1 MQNIL
6 NKLIELGLK
15 EEEATTLIDSTK
27 EKYVSKEE
35 YDVLK
40 GEIKVHQDK
49 AKELSKTVKTLQKD
63 VDASEALKLKLEDLE
78 NSLTNKDKE
87 IEKVKFDYKLE
98 AKMKEVGAKN
108 AKAIKAL
115 IDMDSVKLG
124 ENGELE
130 GFDNQIE
137 ALKESDS
144 YLFNIEEA
152 RGTLGSTG
160 NHNRNNTGA
169 VKNPFTKEH
178 FNLTEQSKL
187 YMENP
192 QLAKQLMELAGL

>member
-1 MQNIL
+1 MNELL

-15 EEEATTLIDSTK
+15 EEEAKSLTDKAIKGYVLK
-27 EKYVSKEE
+27 ED

-49 AKELSKTVKTLQKD
+49 ATELSKTVKELQKEAD
-63 VDASEALKLKLEDLE
+63 NSEVLKLKLEDLQ
-78 NSLTNKDKE
+78 NNLASKDKE
-87 IEKVKFDYKLE
+87 IEKVKFDFKLE
-98 AKMKEVGAKN
+98 AKMKEIGAKN

-115 IDMDSVKLG
+115 INMEEVKLG

-137 ALKESDS
+137 TLKETDS
-144 YLFNIEEA
+144 YLFNTEEVKGYIVSL
-152 RGTLGSTG
+152 GT
-160 NHNRNNTGA
+160 HKRDNN
-169 VKNPFTKEH
+169 VKNPFSKEH

-192 QLAKQLMELAGL
+192 TLAKQLMELAGI